1 MFRAEEIEISEIQAE
16 VPACT
21 RYVYISIYIYICT
34 CIQIYAL
41 YIYINRESKNNLVI
55 SNVHKRHKINV
66 KYRDGLLGDIT

>member
-21 RYVYISIYIYICT
+21 RYVYIYMHMYTDIC
-34 CIQIYAL
+34 I
-41 YIYINRESKNNLVI
+41 IYINRERKNNLVI
-55 SNVHKRHKINV
+55 SNVHKRYKINV

>member
-21 RYVYISIYIYICT
+21 RYVYIYIYAHV
-34 CIQIYAL
+34 YRYMH
-41 YIYINRESKNNLVI
+41 YIYINRERKNNLVI
-55 SNVHKRHKINV
+55 SNVHKRYKINV